1 MTSQLLKKLDT
12 YSSLLIVG
20 PYPPPLG
27 GVSVHIYRLH
37 QALSKSN
44 IFNISRA
51 QSYKGENYIRLF
63 KDIVNHKYEAIHIH
77 DYDIKLIILLS
88 ILRKVK
94 KFDLIATSH
103 NPRLFEEESKIK
115 KLIYK
120 KFLESLNTFVAV
132 GKHILVIYKENGVT
146 LPHSTIVEPA
156 FIAPPLNEERK
167 ILKTYPSTVFDFLN
181 THSPILTA
189 NAFQIVFHKA
199 IDLYGLDLCI
209 ELVSKLKKNFPN
221 IGFIFAL
228 ANESVNVDYLEK
240 IKTRTKELDIEENFF
255 FLTGQ
260 KELWPLFKKVDLM
273 VRPTSSDGYG
283 ISIAEALYFGCS
295 AIASD
300 ISDRP
305 EGTILFNNRDI
316 NDLYVKSK
324 EVLYA
329 EKPN

>member
-12 YSSLLIVG
+12 YSNLLIVG

-27 GVSVHIYRLH
+27 GISVHIYRLH

-44 IFNISRA
+44 IFNFSRA
-51 QSYKGENYIRLF
+51 QSYKGENYLKLL
-63 KDIVNHKYEAIHIH
+63 KDIIKHRYKAIHIH

-88 ILRKVK
+88 VLRKIK

-103 NPRLFEEESKIK
+103 NPRLFEEDSKIK

-120 KFLESLNTFVAV
+120 KFIQSLDTLIVV
-132 GKHILVIYKENGVT
+132 GRHIIDNYNENGVHIPER
-146 LPHSTIVEPA
+146 LIVEPP
-156 FIAPPLNEERK
+156 FLPPPSDEEQK
-167 ILKTYPSTVFDFLN
+167 ILKTYPETVFDFLN
-181 THSPILTA
+181 THSKIITA
-189 NAFQIVFHKA
+189 NAFQIVFHKG
-199 IDLYGLDLCI
+199 IELYGLDMCI
-209 ELVSKLKKNFPN
+209 ELTAKLTKKFPD

-228 ANESVNVDYLEK
+228 ANENENIDYLEK
-240 IKTRTKELDIEENFF
+240 MKIRIKELKIEDNFF

-260 KELWPLFKKVDLM
+260 KELWPLFKKSNLM

-283 ISIAEALYFGCS
+283 ISIAEALYFGCP

-300 ISDRP
+300 VSDRP
-305 EGTILFNNRDI
+305 EGTIVFNNRDI
-316 NDLYVKSK
+316 DDLYAKSK

-329 EKPN
+329 KKSN

>member
-12 YSSLLIVG
+12 YSNLLIVG

-37 QALSKSN
+37 QAFSKSN
-44 IFNISRA
+44 IFKIGQA

-88 ILRKVK
+88 ILKKIK

-103 NPRLFEEESKIK
+103 NPRLFEEDSKIK

-120 KFLESLNTFVAV
+120 KFIQSLDIFVAV
-132 GKHILVIYKENGVT
+132 GKHILVIYKENEVT
-146 LPHSTIVEPA
+146 MPNNTIVEPA
-156 FIAPPLNEERK
+156 FIPPPLNEERK
-167 ILKTYPSTVFDFLN
+167 ILKTYPTTVFDFLN
-181 THSPILTA
+181 THSPIITA
-189 NAFQIVFHKA
+189 NAFQIVFHKG

-209 ELVSKLKKNFPN
+209 DLTSKLKKDFPN
-221 IGFIFAL
+221 IGFVFAL
-228 ANESVNVDYLEK
+228 ANESVNIDYFEK
-240 IKTRTKELDIEENFF
+240 MKTRIKELDIEEHFF

-260 KELWPLFKKVDLM
+260 KELWPLFKKSNLM

-283 ISIAEALYFGCS
+283 ISIAEALYFGCP

-305 EGTILFNNRDI
+305 EGTILFNKRDI
-316 NDLYVKSK
+316 DDLYVNSK

-329 EKPN
+329 KKSN